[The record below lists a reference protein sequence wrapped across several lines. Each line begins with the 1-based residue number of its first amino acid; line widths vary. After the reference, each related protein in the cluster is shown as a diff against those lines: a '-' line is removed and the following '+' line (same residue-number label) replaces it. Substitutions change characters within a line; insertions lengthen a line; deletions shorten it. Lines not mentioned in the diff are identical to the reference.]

1 MKKEEKALLKD
12 IAGMIERLIDMSGKE
27 ENQQQ
32 AAVEEENNHDDHE
45 EAGIEADDIDFVK
58 GMLEDDIQ
66 GLKFIA
72 FCGDDRLA
80 RGQIGRRVFNAMCNA
95 FLEKY
100 A

>member
-32 AAVEEENNHDDHE
+32 AAMEEEDNHDAHE
-45 EAGIEADDIDFVK
+45 EAGIEANDIDFVK
-58 GMLEDDIQ
+58 RMLEDDIQ
-66 GLKFIA
+66 GIKFIA
-72 FCGDDRLA
+72 FCGDGSISKGGMSKQTID
-80 RGQIGRRVFNAMCNA
+80 AMCNA

>member
-45 EAGIEADDIDFVK
+45 EADIDSDDIDFVK
-58 GMLEDDIQ
+58 GMLEDDIL
-66 GLKFIA
+66 GIKFIA
-72 FCGDDRLA
+72 FCGDGSISKGGMSKQTID
-80 RGQIGRRVFNAMCNA
+80 AMCNA

>member
-12 IAGMIERLIDMSGKE
+12 IAGMIEKLIDMSGKE
-27 ENQQQ
+27 EN
-32 AAVEEENNHDDHE
+32 NNDDHE

-58 GMLEDDIQ
+58 GMLEDEVRS
-66 GLKFIA
+66 LKFIA
-72 FCGDDRLA
+72 LCGDDRLA
-80 RGQIGRRVFNAMCNA
+80 KGQIGGRVFNAMCNA

>member
-32 AAVEEENNHDDHE
+32 AAMEEEDNHDAHE

-66 GLKFIA
+66 GLKFIT
-72 FCGDDRLA
+72 FCSGGRLA
-80 RGQIGRRVFNAMCNA
+80 RGQIGRREFNAMCNA

>member
-32 AAVEEENNHDDHE
+32 AAVEEEDNHDDHE

-58 GMLEDDIQ
+58 GMLRDDIL

-72 FCGDDRLA
+72 FCNDGHIA
-80 RGQIGRRVFNAMCNA
+80 KGGISKQTFNAMCNA

>member
-12 IAGMIERLIDMSGKE
+12 IVGMVGKLVEMSEAE
-27 ENQQQ
+27 EAQQQ

-45 EAGIEADDIDFVK
+45 EADIDADDISFVK
-58 GMLEDDIQ
+58 GMLRDDVL

-72 FCGDDRLA
+72 FCNDGHIAKGGISKRT
-80 RGQIGRRVFNAMCNA
+80 FNAMCNA